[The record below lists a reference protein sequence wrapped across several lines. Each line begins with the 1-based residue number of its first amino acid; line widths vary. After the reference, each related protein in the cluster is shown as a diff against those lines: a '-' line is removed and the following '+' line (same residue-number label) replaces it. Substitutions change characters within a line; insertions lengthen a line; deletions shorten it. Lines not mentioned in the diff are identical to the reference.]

1 MLQRPD
7 AAADPRDEALP
18 RELPE
23 IAPDRDLR
31 DGKRFRKFRNLNVI
45 ARLEQPQHVLHALG
59 LREIREDRPIVVD
72 AQRQYDPGPRKSIAA
87 CRLSNLIDIESR
99 FVIWSTDQADS
110 RHGRA
115 RRALERSRALE
126 IETPSWGYGN
136 SGTRFHVYPWPGAAR
151 TVHERIADA
160 ALVHRLTGCC
170 PSVALHIPW
179 DAVDD
184 YARAATATPRRRAS
198 RSARSTRTCS
208 GRTSTGWAASATRT
222 RACARRALDHCREC
236 VEIARA
242 GRLDDRQPLARRR
255 HQLPGPGRPRATD
268 SRGWS
273 RASSSSTRSC
283 PPGMTLLVEYKF
295 FEPGFYSTDL
305 PDWGTAALVC
315 RRLGPQAQVLVDT
328 GHHPLGTNVE
338 QIVAL
343 LLAEGLLGGFHFNNR
358 KYADDDLIVG
368 SIDPFELFRIMRE
381 IARAGD
387 AENVA
392 FMIDQSHNVE
402 GKIDAM
408 VQSVM
413 NIQTA
418 YAKALLVDEERLA
431 AAQARG
437 RRARRAP
444 HPARGVRDG
453 RPAAPRPPPRR
464 RSASTADP
472 VAAFRDGGYAAART
486 RERGTS
492 SVESAYGAAT

>member
-1 MLQRPD
+1 MDEHEVITRL
-7 AAADPRDEALP
+7 AAL
-18 RELPE
+18 
-23 IAPDRDLR
+23 
-31 DGKRFRKFRNLNVI
+31 K
-45 ARLEQPQHVLHALG
+45 
-59 LREIREDRPIVVD
+59 
-72 AQRQYDPGPRKSIAA
+72 
-87 CRLSNLIDIESR
+87 
-99 FVIWSTDQADS
+99 
-110 RHGRA
+110 
-115 RRALERSRALE
+115 

-160 ALVHRLTGCC
+160 ALVHELTACC

-184 YARAATATPRRRAS
+184 YASLRRYAEAEGVSLGAINPNLFGSDEYRLGSLCNPDASVRA
-198 RSARSTRTCS
+198 
-208 GRTSTGWAASATRT
+208 
-222 RACARRALDHCREC
+222 RALEHCREC
-236 VEIARA
+236 IAIAQEVGSSIISLWLADGTNYPGQDDLGSRFA
-242 GRLDDRQPLARRR
+242 RLFDGLERLYAD
-255 HQLPGPGRPRATD
+255 LPDEMR
-268 SRGWS
+268 
-273 RASSSSTRSC
+273 
-283 PPGMTLLVEYKF
+283 LLVEYKF

-315 RRLGPQAQVLVDT
+315 RRLGARAKVLVDT
-328 GHHPLGTNVE
+328 GHHPPGTNVE

-381 IARAGD
+381 IARGA
-387 AENVA
+387 AVESVA

-418 YAKALLVDEERLA
+418 YAKALLVDEDRLA
-431 AAQARG
+431 AAQQEGDVLAAHRILLEAFETDVRPLLARL
-437 RRARRAP
+437 RASA
-444 HPARGVRDG
+444 GVQ
-453 RPAAPRPPPRR
+453 
-464 RSASTADP
+464 ADP
-472 VAAFRDGGYAAART
+472 VAAFRDGGYAASRS

-492 SVESAYGAAT
+492 SVQSAYERA